1 MRAFAKIV
9 VIFVIVSVFVRYPFN
24 TNHSLSALYQSKK
37 PTFAQKAGIMYAK
50 GNFHFLYTAAGEAD
64 LKLSEDSTFTYSQ
77 AFCNTGREVTTG
89 QWKVADGAVRLQ
101 FDDPDYSSRSFVI
114 KGKSLYEIREVTLVE
129 NNNKIKALTL
139 LEKVE

>member
-50 GNFHFLYTAAGEAD
+50 GNFHFLYTAAGEAR
-64 LKLSEDSTFTYSQ
+64 LKLSVDSTFTYSQ
-77 AFCNTGREVTTG
+77 AFCGTGMQVARG
-89 QWKVADGAVRLQ
+89 KWKIADGAVRLR
-101 FDDPDYSSRSFVI
+101 FDDPDYSNRSFVI
-114 KGKSLYEIREVTLVE
+114 RGKSLYEIREVTLVE
-129 NNNKIKALTL
+129 SKRKIKALTL
-139 LEKVE
+139 LQKVE